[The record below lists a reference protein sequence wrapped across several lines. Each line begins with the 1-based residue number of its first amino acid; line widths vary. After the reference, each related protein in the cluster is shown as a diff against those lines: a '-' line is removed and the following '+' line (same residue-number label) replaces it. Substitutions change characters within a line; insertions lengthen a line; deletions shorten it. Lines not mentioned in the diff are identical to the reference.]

1 MAEGGHQSL
10 KFSRL
15 RKRASE
21 FEVFMGGEKRGIRAL
36 GFHGGE
42 KGHQSCKLSAWRK
55 GVQSSKL
62 SGWRKGASDFD
73 FFNSGWSIAI
83 DGDCGWGLLSQ
94 ASAYYCDV
102 LMHHI
107 YRNGLKGTMEG
118 FKEVLGAITAKHTTQ
133 RFHITTNL

>member
-1 MAEGGHQSL
+1 MAEGGHQNL

-62 SGWRKGASDFD
+62 SAWRKGAQSSKLSGWRKGASDFD
-73 FFNSGWSIAI
+73 FLIQG
-83 DGDCGWGLLSQ
+83 GQ
-94 ASAYYCDV
+94 
-102 LMHHI
+102 
-107 YRNGLKGTMEG
+107 
-118 FKEVLGAITAKHTTQ
+118 
-133 RFHITTNL
+133 